1 MVSTNLENLEFLW
14 NLKTPMENL
23 ENLWNYAF
31 TYGIFGWMYCLINL
45 YEKMIVIIMITRKE
59 FEKIVY
65 SEKKL

>member
-1 MVSTNLENLEFLW
+1 
-14 NLKTPMENL
+14 MENL

-45 YEKMIVIIMITRKE
+45 YEKMIVIIMITIKE